1 MNMMRP
7 SWQARKH
14 SGHCVHLAV
23 LAASRHVHDLTPS
36 TSRRHGTT
44 LLTATLVVAALGLQ
58 AITTATGGSAQ
69 PSPAADWELIVLG
82 IAQDAGIPHLGC
94 QQPLCASIRAGK
106 RRAERV
112 SSLGLRDRRSGRAYL
127 FDATPDLPAQV
138 HQLTGGRPPDGIFL
152 THAHIGH
159 YTGLMYLGRESIGAR
174 GVPVYAT
181 SRMLDFLKGNGPWSQ
196 LVTLGN
202 IAGRPLTYD
211 EAVSIEGGVRV
222 TAFRVPHR
230 DEYSDTVG
238 YRIEGPRRRAVFIP
252 DIDRWE
258 KWERSI
264 RELAGTVD
272 LVLLDGTFASP
283 SEVNRNIEEIPHPM
297 MSRTRE
303 LLKGTRARL
312 VFIHINHTNAE
323 IDAPD
328 VAREGMTFEM

>member
-1 MNMMRP
+1 M
-7 SWQARKH
+7 
-14 SGHCVHLAV
+14 
-23 LAASRHVHDLTPS
+23 
-36 TSRRHGTT
+36 
-44 LLTATLVVAALGLQ
+44 LVRAALGTAALAT
-58 AITTATGGSAQ
+58 AILAVGGAPIRALAQ
-69 PSPAADWELIVLG
+69 PATDADWELVVLG

-94 QQPLCASIRAGK
+94 RQALCTAIRAGT

-112 SSLGLRDRRSGRAYL
+112 SSLGLRDRRSGLAYL

-174 GVPVYAT
+174 GVPVHAT
-181 SRMLDFLKGNGPWSQ
+181 PRLLDFLTRNGPWSQ

-202 IAGRPLTYD
+202 IAGRPLVLD
-211 EAVSIEGGVRV
+211 EPIVLGGGVRV

-238 YRIEGPRRRAVFIP
+238 YTIEGPRRRAVFIP

-258 KWERSI
+258 KWDRSI
-264 RELAGTVD
+264 RALADSVD
-272 LVLLDGTFASP
+272 LALLDGTFASP
-283 SEVNRNIEEIPHPM
+283 REVNRNIEEIPHPM
-297 MSRTRE
+297 MGRTRE
-303 LLKGTRARL
+303 LLRGTRARL

-323 IDAPD
+323 IDAAD
-328 VAREGMTFEM
+328 VAREGQTFEM